1 MEKDPILMVKFII
14 VAMSLFLLYMLGVKI
29 IGINSFLYNISQHGF
44 SVVISPEASF
54 LARLKFL
61 VVGICFG
68 YAELLYIL
76 IQFWIGKSLIP
87 PLKTPFNFYKKLIF
101 YPFGFINK
109 KFTGFSLLKDS
120 KKKFQGL
127 TLQTKKRTV
136 QIPNPF
142 RGILIIGGPGAGK
155 SESFAVPFIRELAQ
169 KQFSGICYDFKYP
182 ALANDIELFYSDSG
196 IKHYV
201 LNFNDSLKSHRCNP
215 LNPKYLP
222 HSAYA
227 REYAS
232 AITKNL
238 MKESIKKEDFWSRSA
253 TDLLTACIWFL
264 KKEYPKYCDLP
275 HTLALIATNHT
286 DLIALLSSNSET
298 KAMILSLA
306 TALESEAN
314 SQLAGV
320 VGSLQGAVAQ
330 INTPEFMYIFG
341 GEDFDLNINNPD
353 NPIVLTVGNN
363 PSIATTLAPLCSLVI
378 SVAAKQL
385 NQPRKHHSFV
395 LLDEFPTV
403 FINDIQTLP
412 NTGRSNKIASMFFCQ
427 DLSQLT
433 DGYTKEKADVLFAS
447 CLNHFYGQVSSSH
460 TADILSKQFGKKDQY
475 FESNN
480 TSRHF
485 LNPFKRNVGQSRSVQ
500 ERDVFRNSVFMELP
514 VGEFIGRVAES
525 SEAYIH
531 EKFLPVKRKQLAY
544 QLNSQFKNQPDF
556 VITDYYEKVRDEVN
570 EIISLF
576 KGEINKKESKQD
588 RPRQMNPAP
597 DNSSEE
603 FSGINIIED
612 EETNSSA
619 ELEENER
626 NFKFSSRSL

>member
-1 MEKDPILMVKFII
+1 MWG
-14 VAMSLFLLYMLGVKI
+14 LLVLYTLGMKV
-29 IGINSFLYNISQHGF
+29 IGINSFLYDISRYGF
-44 SVVISPEASF
+44 SVVISPDANLLS
-54 LARLKFL
+54 RLKFL

-76 IQFWIGKSLIP
+76 IQFWIIKSLIP
-87 PLKTPFNFYKKLIF
+87 PLKTPFNFYKRLIF

-109 KFTGFSLLKDS
+109 QFTGFSLWKDS
-120 KKKFQGL
+120 KKKSQGL

-142 RGILIIGGPGAGK
+142 RGILVVGGPGAGK

-169 KQFSGICYDFKYP
+169 KQFAGICYDFKYP
-182 ALANDIELFYSDSG
+182 ALANDIELFYSDSD

-264 KKEYPKYCDLP
+264 KREYPKYCDLP
-275 HTLALIATNHT
+275 HTLALIATNHN
-286 DLIALLSSNSET
+286 DLIALLSSNTET

-306 TALESEAN
+306 TALESGAN

-363 PSIATTLAPLCSLVI
+363 PSIASTLAPLCSLVI
-378 SVAAKQL
+378 SVASKQL
-385 NQPRKHHSFV
+385 NQPNKHHSFV

-514 VGEFIGRVAES
+514 VGEFIGRVAEG

-531 EKFLPVKRKQLAY
+531 EKFLPVKRKKLEY
-544 QLNSQFKNQPDF
+544 QINSQFKNHPDF
-556 VITDYYEKVRDEVN
+556 VIAGYYEKVRDEVN
-570 EIISLF
+570 EIVSVF
-576 KGEINKKESKQD
+576 KNKVESNEGSQTRSKE
-588 RPRQMNPAP
+588 MNPST
-597 DNSSEE
+597 DNDSEE
-603 FSGINIIED
+603 FSGINIIVN
-612 EETNSSA
+612 EENSSSVYD
-619 ELEENER
+619 ENER
-626 NFKFSSRSL
+626 NVRNVSGRSL

>member
-1 MEKDPILMVKFII
+1 MEKDPILMIKLII

-29 IGINSFLYNISQHGF
+29 IGINSFFYNISQHGF
-44 SVVISPEASF
+44 SVVVSPEASL

-76 IQFWIGKSLIP
+76 IQFWIVKSLIP
-87 PLKTPFNFYKKLIF
+87 PLKTPFNFYRKLVF

-109 KFTGFSLLKDS
+109 QFTGFSLLTDS

-142 RGILIIGGPGAGK
+142 RGILVIGGPGAGK

-182 ALANDIELFYSDSG
+182 ALANDIELFYSDSN

-485 LNPFKRNVGQSRSVQ
+485 LNPFKRNVGQGRSVQ

-544 QLNSQFKNQPDF
+544 QIDSQFKNQPDF

-576 KGEINKKESKQD
+576 KGEINKKESKQN
-588 RPRQMNPAP
+588 RSKQMNPAP

>member
-1 MEKDPILMVKFII
+1 MEKDPIIIIKFVI
-14 VAMSLFLLYMLGVKI
+14 VGMILLVLYTLGMKV
-29 IGINSFLYNISQHGF
+29 IGINSFLYDISRYGF
-44 SVVISPEASF
+44 SVVISPDANLLS
-54 LARLKFL
+54 RLKFL

-76 IQFWIGKSLIP
+76 IQFWIIKSLIP
-87 PLKTPFNFYKKLIF
+87 PLKTPFNFYKRLIF

-109 KFTGFSLLKDS
+109 QFTGFSLWKDS
-120 KKKFQGL
+120 KKKSQGL

-142 RGILIIGGPGAGK
+142 RGILVVGGPGAGK

-169 KQFSGICYDFKYP
+169 KQFAGICYDFKYP
-182 ALANDIELFYSDSG
+182 ALANDIELFYSDSD

-264 KKEYPKYCDLP
+264 KREYPKYCDLP
-275 HTLALIATNHT
+275 HTLALIATNHN
-286 DLIALLSSNSET
+286 DLIALLSSNTET

-363 PSIATTLAPLCSLVI
+363 PSIASTLAPLCSLVI
-378 SVAAKQL
+378 SVASKQL
-385 NQPRKHHSFV
+385 NQPNKHHSFV

-531 EKFLPVKRKQLAY
+531 EKFLPVKRKKLEY
-544 QLNSQFKNQPDF
+544 QINSQFKNHPDF

-570 EIISLF
+570 EIVSIF
-576 KGEINKKESKQD
+576 KNKVESNEGSQT
-588 RPRQMNPAP
+588 RSREMNPST
-597 DNSSEE
+597 DNDSEE
-603 FSGINIIED
+603 FSGINIIVD
-612 EETNSSA
+612 EENSSSVYD
-619 ELEENER
+619 ENER
-626 NFKFSSRSL
+626 NVRNVSGRSL

>member
-1 MEKDPILMVKFII
+1 MEKDPIIIIKFVI
-14 VAMSLFLLYMLGVKI
+14 VGMILLVLYMLGMKV
-29 IGINSFLYNISQHGF
+29 IGINSFLYDISRYGF
-44 SVVISPEASF
+44 TVVISPDAS
-54 LARLKFL
+54 LLSRLKFL
-61 VVGICFG
+61 VVGVCFG

-76 IQFWIGKSLIP
+76 IQFWIIKSLIP
-87 PLKTPFNFYKKLIF
+87 PLKVPFNFYKKLIF
-101 YPFGFINK
+101 YPFVFINK
-109 KFTGFSLLKDS
+109 QFQDFTLFKGS

-169 KQFSGICYDFKYP
+169 KQFAGICYDFKYP

-264 KKEYPKYCDLP
+264 KREYPKYCDLP
-275 HTLALIATNHT
+275 HTLALIATNHN
-286 DLIALLSSNSET
+286 DLIALLSSNTET

-363 PSIATTLAPLCSLVI
+363 PSIASTLAPLCSLVI
-378 SVAAKQL
+378 SVASKQL
-385 NQPRKHHSFV
+385 NQPNKHHSFV

-514 VGEFIGRVAES
+514 IGEFIGRVAES

-531 EKFLPVKRKQLAY
+531 EKFLPVKRKKLEY
-544 QLNSQFKNQPDF
+544 QINSQFKNHPDF

-570 EIISLF
+570 EIVSIF
-576 KGEINKKESKQD
+576 KNKVESNEGSQT
-588 RPRQMNPAP
+588 RSREMNPST
-597 DNSSEE
+597 DNDSEE
-603 FSGINIIED
+603 FSGINIIVD
-612 EETNSSA
+612 EENSSSVYD
-619 ELEENER
+619 ENER
-626 NFKFSSRSL
+626 NVRNVSGRSL

>member
-1 MEKDPILMVKFII
+1 MEKDPIIIIKFVI
-14 VAMSLFLLYMLGVKI
+14 VGMILLVLYTLGMKV
-29 IGINSFLYNISQHGF
+29 IGINSFLYDISRYGF
-44 SVVISPEASF
+44 SVVISPDANLLS
-54 LARLKFL
+54 RLKFL

-76 IQFWIGKSLIP
+76 IQFWIIKSLIP

-109 KFTGFSLLKDS
+109 QFTGFSLWKDS
-120 KKKFQGL
+120 KKKSQGL
-127 TLQTKKRTV
+127 TLQTQKRTV

-142 RGILIIGGPGAGK
+142 RGILVIGGPGAGK

-169 KQFSGICYDFKYP
+169 KQFAGICYDFKYP
-182 ALANDIELFYSDSG
+182 ALANDIELFYSDSD

-264 KKEYPKYCDLP
+264 KREYPKYCDLP
-275 HTLALIATNHT
+275 HTLALIATNHN
-286 DLIALLSSNSET
+286 DLIALLSSNTET

-330 INTPEFMYIFG
+330 INTPEFMYIFS

-363 PSIATTLAPLCSLVI
+363 PSIASTLAPLCSLVI
-378 SVAAKQL
+378 SVASKQL
-385 NQPRKHHSFV
+385 NQPNKHHSFV

-531 EKFLPVKRKQLAY
+531 EKFLPVKRKKLEY
-544 QLNSQFKNQPDF
+544 QINSQFKNHPDF

-570 EIISLF
+570 EIVSVF
-576 KGEINKKESKQD
+576 KNKVESNEGSQT
-588 RPRQMNPAP
+588 RSREMNPST
-597 DNSSEE
+597 DNDSEE
-603 FSGINIIED
+603 FSGINIIVD
-612 EETNSSA
+612 EENSSSVYD
-619 ELEENER
+619 ENER
-626 NFKFSSRSL
+626 NVRNVSGRSL

>member
-1 MEKDPILMVKFII
+1 MEKDPIIIIKFVI
-14 VAMSLFLLYMLGVKI
+14 VGMILLVLYTLGMKV
-29 IGINSFLYNISQHGF
+29 IGINSFLYDISRYGF
-44 SVVISPEASF
+44 SVVISPDAS
-54 LARLKFL
+54 LLSRLKFL
-61 VVGICFG
+61 VVGVCFG

-76 IQFWIGKSLIP
+76 IQFWIVKSLIP
-87 PLKTPFNFYKKLIF
+87 PLKVPFNFYKKLIF
-101 YPFGFINK
+101 YPFVFINK
-109 KFTGFSLLKDS
+109 QFQDFTLFKGS
-120 KKKFQGL
+120 KKEFQGL
-127 TLQTKKRTV
+127 ILQTKKRTV

-142 RGILIIGGPGAGK
+142 RGILVIGGPGAGK

-169 KQFSGICYDFKYP
+169 KQFAGICYDFKYP
-182 ALANDIELFYSDSG
+182 ALANDIELFYSDSD

-264 KKEYPKYCDLP
+264 KREYPKYCDLP
-275 HTLALIATNHT
+275 HTLALIATNHN
-286 DLIALLSSNSET
+286 DLIALLSSNTET

-363 PSIATTLAPLCSLVI
+363 PSIASTLAPLCSLVI
-378 SVAAKQL
+378 SVASKQL
-385 NQPRKHHSFV
+385 NQPNKYHSFV

-531 EKFLPVKRKQLAY
+531 EKFLPVKRKKLEY
-544 QLNSQFKNQPDF
+544 QINSQFKNHPDF

-570 EIISLF
+570 EIVSVF
-576 KGEINKKESKQD
+576 KNKVESNEGSQT
-588 RPRQMNPAP
+588 RSREMNPST
-597 DNSSEE
+597 DNDSEE
-603 FSGINIIED
+603 FSGINIIVD
-612 EETNSSA
+612 EENSSSVYD
-619 ELEENER
+619 ENER
-626 NFKFSSRSL
+626 NVRNVSGRSL